1 MSLRSW
7 KDKKVPEESHA
18 GEYKLQQTE
27 MQWNAVKY
35 SDHDWICLII
45 VGMLLR

>member
-27 MQWNAVKY
+27 MQWNTVIMTEFVL
-35 SDHDWICLII
+35 S
-45 VGMLLR
+45 LLVCFWDSLA